1 VDRIAWFRAP
11 GIIGGDGLASIAEIG
26 LDSVAR
32 MTRFERLSLQEI
44 GEDIAE
50 TYRRRIEKSN
60 K

>member
-1 VDRIAWFRAP
+1 
-11 GIIGGDGLASIAEIG
+11 
-26 LDSVAR
+26 